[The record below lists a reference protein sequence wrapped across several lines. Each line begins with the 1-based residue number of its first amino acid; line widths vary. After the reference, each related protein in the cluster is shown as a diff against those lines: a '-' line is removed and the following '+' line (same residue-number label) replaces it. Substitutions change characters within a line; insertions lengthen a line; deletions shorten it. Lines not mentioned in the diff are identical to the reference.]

1 MALNTTPWDINRGT
15 SGLTLP
21 KEVSDI
27 IIQGAIAESAVM
39 RLAQRVYLPGAG
51 LAIPVITADP
61 TVSIVNEA
69 CEKPVSNSTFS
80 TKNMV
85 PKKFAVIETF
95 SNEFIRDFNR
105 LYDACIGRLPGVIA
119 KAFDTQAFS
128 SAALTGF
135 DSLVSAQAITQG
147 STIAEKL
154 ANGIKAIADDGYRLN
169 GYAAGPIGEAELIT
183 AVDGTG
189 RPLFMPSTADA
200 SVGRVYGGEVV
211 PCAAIQGIIGGDW
224 SKAYY
229 GIVDGINIEFSDQAS
244 LNDGNGGTIN
254 LWQSNMTA
262 ARIECEMSFIVADED
277 AFFQI
282 PPEGVT
288 GATTA

>member
-1 MALNTTPWDINRGT
+1 MAFSTTAVDINRGT

-21 KEVSDI
+21 KEVSDVV
-27 IIQGAIAESAVM
+27 IQGAIADSAVM
-39 RLAQRVYLPGAG
+39 KLAQRIYLPGRG
-51 LAIPVITADP
+51 LAIPVITGDP

-85 PKKFAVIETF
+85 PKKFAVIEVF
-95 SNEFIRDFNR
+95 SNEFRRDMPR
-105 LYDACIGRLPGVIA
+105 LYDALIDRLPGALA
-119 KAFDTQAFS
+119 KAFDKQALTQ
-128 SAALTGF
+128 AALTGF

-147 STIAEKL
+147 ATIAAKL

-169 GYAAGPIGEAELIT
+169 GYAAGPIGEAELVT

-200 SVGRVYGGEVV
+200 SVGRVYGGDVV
-211 PCAAIQGIIGGDW
+211 PCSAIQGIIGGDW
-224 SKAYY
+224 NKAYY
-229 GIVDGINIEFSDQAS
+229 GIVDDITIDFSDSAT
-244 LNDGNGGTIN
+244 LNDGNSGLIH
-254 LWQSNMTA
+254 LWQRNCFA
-262 ARIECEMSFIVADED
+262 VRAEIEASFVVADED